1 MSLDFAVTLGP
12 LLEIRSLRHEGEE
25 LLVDAATLPP
35 SSKVHGRAAAIPFLH
50 PWANRLARDAYAVG
64 ETAVTLRAGDAAL
77 GRDGAGLPLH
87 GTLAPAGAWRWELE
101 DAVAVLHHAGEDG
114 SAFPFPHLVRVTFT
128 VVGDR
133 LEITTTL
140 VATGA
145 VAVPVSF
152 GWHPYFTL
160 PGTPRA
166 DWVVA
171 LPVRRHVAFDARG
184 IPTGSGETRPAEAA
198 PLADRAFDD
207 GFDGLA
213 PGATLAVSDARRRIS
228 VELLDGYPVGQI
240 FAPPAHPI
248 VCLEPM
254 TAPVD
259 ALRTGAGL
267 RRVAPGASFTARF
280 AIAVS

>member
-1 MSLDFAVTLGP
+1 MSLDFAVALGP
-12 LLEIRSLRHEGEE
+12 LLEIRSLRHDGEE

-50 PWANRLARDAYAVG
+50 PWANRLAGDAYAVG
-64 ETAVTLRAGDAAL
+64 ETVVALDPDDAAL
-77 GRDGAGLPLH
+77 GRDGNGLPLH

-101 DAVAVLHHAGEDG
+101 DAVAVLHHTGEDG
-114 SAFPFPHLVRVTFT
+114 SAFPFPHLIRVTFT

-140 VATGA
+140 VATGG

-171 LPVRRHVAFDARG
+171 LPERRGVAFDARG
-184 IPTGSGETRPAEAA
+184 IPTGAGEARRAETA
-198 PLADRAFDD
+198 PLAARACDD

-213 PGATLAVSDARRRIS
+213 PGATLAVADARRRIS
-228 VELLDGYPVGQI
+228 VELLEGYPVGQI
-240 FAPPAHPI
+240 FAPPEHPI

-259 ALRTGAGL
+259 ALRTGEGL
-267 RRVAPGASFTARF
+267 RRVEPGEAFTARF
-280 AIAVS
+280 AVVVG

>member
-1 MSLDFAVTLGP
+1 MSLDFAVALGP
-12 LLEIRSLRHEGEE
+12 LLEVRSLRHDGEE
-25 LLVDAATLPP
+25 LLVDAATLP
-35 SSKVHGRAAAIPFLH
+35 STCKVHGRAAAIPFLH
-50 PWANRLARDAYAVG
+50 PWANRLAGDGYAVG
-64 ETAVTLRAGDAAL
+64 ETVVALDPDDAAL
-77 GRDGAGLPLH
+77 GRDGNGLPLH

-114 SAFPFPHLVRVTFT
+114 SAFPFPHLIRVTFT
-128 VVGDR
+128 VIGDR

-140 VATGA
+140 VATGD

-171 LPVRRHVAFDARG
+171 LPERHGVAFDARG
-184 IPTGSGETRPAEAA
+184 IPTGSGAEQTAEAA
-198 PLADRAFDD
+198 PLAARAFDD

-213 PGATLAVSDARRRIS
+213 PGATLAVSDAYRRIS
-228 VELLDGYPVGQI
+228 VELLEGYPVGQI
-240 FAPPAHPI
+240 FAPPEHRI

-259 ALRTGAGL
+259 ALRGGEGL
-267 RRVAPGASFTARF
+267 RCVEPGESFTARF